1 MLMKNFRRIAMFVV
15 AVFWAAATFAENTAI
30 IPVPRTFPTNW
41 MAIHESFVARAK
53 QHNVDLLFL
62 GDSITAGWQWDKRG
76 LSVWNKYYAPRHAA
90 EFGIGYDRIQNVLW
104 RAKHKELRGIKPKVV
119 VLLIGTNNAGN
130 EDNGKPRNTTPEI
143 VEGVTTLVKEVRT
156 RLPKS
161 KVLLL
166 GLFPRGD
173 KNDPVREQVK
183 EINSQLARLDDGK
196 TVKFLDIGS
205 KFLEPDGTLS
215 RDIMPDLLHPSERGY
230 QIWAEAMEDT
240 LAGMMK

>member
-1 MLMKNFRRIAMFVV
+1 MKRRRFTFAFVLSLFL
-15 AVFWAAATFAENTAI
+15 AVTALAENTAV
-30 IPVPRTFPTNW
+30 IPAPRTFPTNW
-41 MAIHESFVARAK
+41 MSSHEAFVKQAK
-53 QHNVDLLFL
+53 QGGIDLLFL
-62 GDSITAGWQWDKRG
+62 GDSITAGWRWDKGG
-76 LSVWNKYYAPRHAA
+76 LNVWNKYYAPRHDA

-104 RAKHKELRGIKPKVV
+104 RTEHDELDGLKPKVV

-130 EDNGKPRNTTPEI
+130 EDDGKPRNTTPQI
-143 VEGVTTLVKEVRT
+143 VEGVTALVKEVRG

-166 GLFPRGD
+166 GLFPRGE

-196 TVKFLDIGS
+196 RVKFLDIGS
-205 KFLEPDGTLS
+205 RFLEADGTLS
-215 RDIMPDLLHPSERGY
+215 REIMPDLLHPSERGY